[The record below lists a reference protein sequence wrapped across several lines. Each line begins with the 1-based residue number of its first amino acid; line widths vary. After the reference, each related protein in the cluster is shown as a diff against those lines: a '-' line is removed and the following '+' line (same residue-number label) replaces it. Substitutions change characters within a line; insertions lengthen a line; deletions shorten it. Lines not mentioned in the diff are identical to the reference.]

1 VSVLDVCLEGVR
13 LAARVKSPTSRP
25 TGISVPF
32 VPGSRKIIR
41 AAQQSAI
48 CLHHEGDGPSSAGRM
63 RTARRAPATRSAS
76 SHTVRGVTVIERN
89 RVRVSGRPQ
98 GRPILFA
105 HGFGCDQTMWR
116 FVVPDFEV
124 DHKVVLFDHV
134 GAGGSD
140 LSAYDPDKYGSLRG
154 YASDVVE
161 ICRELELTDAVLVG
175 HSVSAMIGALAV
187 AEAPELFGA
196 LVMVGPNPRY
206 VDDDGYTGGFSRAD
220 IRALLDSLDGN
231 HLGWSTTMAPLIMGN
246 PDRPELSAE
255 LTNSFCSTDPQI
267 ARQFAR
273 VTFLSDNRA
282 DLAALRIPTLVLQ
295 CSADVIAPDVVGEYV
310 HRNVAGSVL
319 TRLRATGHCPNLSAP
334 EETTAAIR
342 AFLS

>member
-1 VSVLDVCLEGVR
+1 M
-13 LAARVKSPTSRP
+13 SRP

-32 VPGSRKIIR
+32 SPGIRKIIR
-41 AAQQSAI
+41 AAQRCATALRPQ
-48 CLHHEGDGPSSAGRM
+48 GDGPSSAGRM
-63 RTARRAPATRSAS
+63 RRRAPAARPRGPPGAG
-76 SHTVRGVTVIERN
+76 VAYGQGVTAVERN
-89 RVRVSGRPQ
+89 RVRVSGRPE
-98 GRPILFA
+98 GRPIVFA
-105 HGFGCDQTMWR
+105 HGFGCDQGMWR
-116 FVVPDFEV
+116 FVAPDFEV

-140 LSAYDPDKYGSLRG
+140 LSAYDPEKYGSLRG

-161 ICRELELTDAVLVG
+161 ICRALDLTDVVFVG
-175 HSVSAMIGALAV
+175 HSVSAMIGVLAV

-206 VDDDGYTGGFSRAD
+206 VDEDGYTGGFSRAD
-220 IRALLDSLDGN
+220 IVALLDSLDSN
-231 HLGWSTTMAPLIMGN
+231 HLGWSTAMAPVIMGN
-246 PDRPELSAE
+246 PDRPELAE
-255 LTNSFCSTDPQI
+255 ELSNSFCSTDPGI

-282 DLAALRIPTLVLQ
+282 DLAAVRVPTLVLQ
-295 CSADVIAPDVVGEYV
+295 CSSDVIAPDAVGEYV
-310 HRNVAGSVL
+310 HSQVAGSVL

-342 AFLS
+342 AFLA